1 MKCRDKL
8 GLPMAG
14 PKLPLMGYCAYYLR
28 RVDYKRRRA
37 LKPCHIGVSSHPLM
51 WLFYDEEACN
61 FSSQAINYE
70 GKCLDTIYPA
80 KVYETEAEALAA
92 LEAYDINNCCDCIV
106 NIGDVNEILKVWVS
120 VARCDYN
127 PEDIDGE
134 PDAGALL
141 SESEKITNV
150 YTKEFVLGADE
161 EWYDDNRGEE
171 CRFGAHPFTD
181 AEIKAG
187 KGASMTLTDAAG
199 KVVKSETYTRK
210 PGYSTWTTAIGR
222 TTRKAVG
229 LAIARARNAAGLS
242 VRDLADRCNLDA
254 GHLCR
259 IENGRMN
266 VTIDTVAKICEALGL
281 RLEAVSASEMK

>member
-1 MKCRDKL
+1 MKT
-8 GLPMAG
+8 
-14 PKLPLMGYCAYYLR
+14 AYVIDIDATAYN
-28 RVDYKRRRA
+28 DQY
-37 LKPCHIGVSSHPLM
+37 
-51 WLFYDEEACN
+51 YE
-61 FSSQAINYE
+61 INY
-70 GKCLDTIYPA
+70 PA
-80 KVYETEAEALAA
+80 EVYETEAEALAA

-106 NIGDVNEILKVWVS
+106 NGDADDILKVWVS
-120 VARCDYN
+120 VARCDYD

-134 PDAGALL
+134 LDAVALL
-141 SESEKITNV
+141 SEAEKTTNV

-161 EWYDDNRGEE
+161 EWYDDNRGNE

-181 AEIKAG
+181 AEIKEG

-199 KVVKSETYTRK
+199 EVIKSETYTRK
-210 PGYSTWTTAIGR
+210 SGCSTWSTAIGR

-229 LAIARARNAAGLS
+229 LAIAQARNAAGFS
-242 VRDLADRCNLDA
+242 VRDLADRCGLDA

-281 RLEAVSASEMK
+281 RLEAVSGSETK

>member
-28 RVDYKRRRA
+28 QADYKRRRA

-51 WLFYDEEACN
+51 WLFYDEACN
-61 FSSQAINYE
+61 FSSQTINYE
-70 GKCLDTIYPA
+70 GQCLDTTYPA
-80 KVYETEAEALAA
+80 EVYETKAEALAA

-106 NIGDVNEILKVWVS
+106 NGDADDILKVWVS

-134 PDAGALL
+134 LDAGALL
-141 SESEKITNV
+141 SEAEKTTNV

-161 EWYDDNRGEE
+161 EWYDDNRGNE

-181 AEIKAG
+181 AEIKEG

-199 KVVKSETYTRK
+199 KVIKSEAYTRK
-210 PGYSTWTTAIGR
+210 SDRSVCVLKRCRLLKRNKAKATASALHGAVAILFSRCSQSAVVNLRASRAARPAPRCHSSTAACRLWRGCTAE
-222 TTRKAVG
+222 
-229 LAIARARNAAGLS
+229 AR
-242 VRDLADRCNLDA
+242 
-254 GHLCR
+254 
-259 IENGRMN
+259 
-266 VTIDTVAKICEALGL
+266 
-281 RLEAVSASEMK
+281 

>member
-1 MKCRDKL
+1 MLHSCQ
-8 GLPMAG
+8 
-14 PKLPLMGYCAYYLR
+14 Y
-28 RVDYKRRRA
+28 
-37 LKPCHIGVSSHPLM
+37 
-51 WLFYDEEACN
+51 
-61 FSSQAINYE
+61 
-70 GKCLDTIYPA
+70 LDTTYPA
-80 KVYETEAEALAA
+80 EVYETEAEALAA
-92 LEAYDINNCCDCIV
+92 LEAYDVNNCCDRIV
-106 NIGDVNEILKVWVS
+106 NVDDILKVWVS
-120 VARCDYN
+120 VARCEYN

-141 SESEKITNV
+141 SEAEKTTNV
-150 YTKEFVLGADE
+150 YTKEFVLGAEE
-161 EWYDDNRGEE
+161 EWGTDYYNEDYRI
-171 CRFGAHPFTD
+171 GAHPFTD
-181 AEIKAG
+181 AEIKEG

-199 KVVKSETYTRK
+199 EVVKSETYTRK

-242 VRDLADRCNLDA
+242 VRDLADRCGLDA

-281 RLEAVSASEMK
+281 CLEAVSAF

>member
-1 MKCRDKL
+1 MKT
-8 GLPMAG
+8 
-14 PKLPLMGYCAYYLR
+14 AYVIDIDATTYN
-28 RVDYKRRRA
+28 DQY
-37 LKPCHIGVSSHPLM
+37 
-51 WLFYDEEACN
+51 YE
-61 FSSQAINYE
+61 INY
-70 GKCLDTIYPA
+70 PA
-80 KVYETEAEALAA
+80 NVYETEAEALKA
-92 LEAYDINNCCDCIV
+92 LEAYNVNNCRDCFC
-106 NIGDVNEILKVWVS
+106 NYEDEDDFLKVWVS
-120 VARCDYN
+120 VARCDYD

-161 EWYDDNRGEE
+161 EWYDDNRGDE

-181 AEIKAG
+181 AEIKEG

-199 KVVKSETYTRK
+199 KVIKAETYTRK
-210 PGYSTWTTAIGR
+210 PGYSTWSTAIGR
-222 TTRKAVG
+222 VTRKAVG
-229 LAIARARNAAGLS
+229 SAIARARNAAGLS
-242 VRDLADRCNLDA
+242 VRDLADRCGLDA

-281 RLEAVSASEMK
+281 RLEVIHE

>member
-80 KVYETEAEALAA
+80 KIYETEAEALKA
-92 LEAYDINNCCDCIV
+92 LEAYNVNNCRDCFC
-106 NIGDVNEILKVWVS
+106 NYENEDVFLKVWVS

-161 EWYDDNRGEE
+161 EWYDDNRGNE

-181 AEIKAG
+181 AEIKEG

-199 KVVKSETYTRK
+199 KVIKAETYTRK
-210 PGYSTWTTAIGR
+210 PGYLTWLTAIGR

-229 LAIARARNAAGLS
+229 LAIAQARNAAGLS
-242 VRDLADRCNLDA
+242 VRDLADRCGLDA

-281 RLEAVSASEMK
+281 RLEAVSAF